1 MGPERTPLVRICQ
14 AQIRKLG
21 QEPPLSDLPLGM
33 TLAHEVNFDGLIG
46 PTHNYAGLSPGNIA
60 SASNAGGVSKPKA
73 AALQGL
79 AKMNTLRSLGLTQGV
94 LPPQQRPDLGALRA
108 IGFSGDDEKVL
119 KDAHESDPTLLA
131 AIWSASSM
139 WAANAATVSPS
150 IDCADGRVHMT
161 PANLISNYHRSL
173 EHPTTTRMLRMI
185 FRDEDRF
192 CVHDP
197 LPSQMRYADE
207 GAANHVRF
215 APTHGEPGVEM
226 FVYGFDREDPAGG
239 ARKYPSRQ
247 TRAACEA
254 IVRMHQLD
262 PTRVVYTRQH
272 PDAIDA
278 GVFHND
284 VIATGNERV
293 FLYHEQAF
301 ATSRS
306 LVTDIA
312 SPMGEPLVLI
322 EAHDTEFTLEDAV
335 GSYLF
340 NSQIVTLP
348 DGSMALIAPLETQE
362 NPRVHA
368 FVEQMIASKDNPI
381 NAVHYLDVRESM
393 RNGGGPAC
401 LRLRV
406 VLNEEELQAV
416 HPGVIL
422 TDALSAELESWVN
435 RFYPDELSSGDLL
448 DPRLV
453 LSLTDALDALTQ
465 ILDLPGLYPFQR

>member
-1 MGPERTPLVRICQ
+1 
-14 AQIRKLG
+14 
-21 QEPPLSDLPLGM
+21 M
-33 TLAHEVNFDGLIG
+33 TQTREVNFDGLIG

-79 AKMNTLRSLGLTQGV
+79 ARMNTLRSLGLTQGV
-94 LPPQQRPDLGALRA
+94 LPPQQRPDLGALRD
-108 IGFSGDDEKVL
+108 IGFTGDDEKIL

-150 IDCADGRVHMT
+150 IDCADGRVHLT

-185 FRDEDRF
+185 FRDQDKF

-197 LPSQMRYADE
+197 LPLQMRYADE

-226 FVYGFDREDPAGG
+226 FVFGFDREDPAGG

-254 IVRMHQLD
+254 IARLHQLD
-262 PTRVVYTRQH
+262 PSRVVYTRQH

-284 VIATGNERV
+284 VIATGNEKV

-306 LVTDIA
+306 LVADIA
-312 SPMGEPLVLI
+312 SPMGEPLILV
-322 EAHDTEFTLEDAV
+322 EAHDTDFTLEDAV

-348 DGSMALIAPLETQE
+348 NGSMALIAPLETQE
-362 NPRVHA
+362 NPRVDA
-368 FVEQMIASKDNPI
+368 FVQSMIESKDNPI
-381 NAVHYLDVRESM
+381 DAVHYLDVRESM

-406 VLNEEELQAV
+406 VLNDEEMSAV
-416 HPGVIL
+416 HTGVIL
-422 TDALSAELESWVN
+422 TDELSTQLESWIEKH
-435 RFYPDELSSGDLL
+435 YPDELSADELL
-448 DPRLV
+448 NPKLV
-453 LSLTDALDALTQ
+453 RALEDALDELTQ
-465 ILDLPGLYPFQR
+465 ILQLPKLYPFQR

>member
-1 MGPERTPLVRICQ
+1 
-14 AQIRKLG
+14 
-21 QEPPLSDLPLGM
+21 M
-33 TLAHEVNFDGLIG
+33 THAREVNFDGLIG

-60 SASNAGGVSKPKA
+60 SASNAGGVSRPKA

-108 IGFSGDDEKVL
+108 IGFSGDDEKIL
-119 KDAHESDPTLLA
+119 REAHVSDPTLLA

-185 FRDEDRF
+185 FNDQDAF
-192 CVHDP
+192 CVHEP
-197 LPSQMRYADE
+197 LPLQMRYADE

-215 APTHGEPGVEM
+215 APSHAEPGVEM

-254 IVRMHQLD
+254 IARLHQLD

-306 LVTDIA
+306 LITDIA
-312 SPMGEPLVLI
+312 SPMGEPLVLV
-322 EAHDTEFTLEDAV
+322 EAHDTDFTLEDAV
-335 GSYLF
+335 ASYLF

-348 DGSMALIAPLETQE
+348 DASMALIAPLESQE
-362 NPRVHA
+362 NPRVDA
-368 FVEQMIASKDNPI
+368 FVQQMVASDDNPI

-406 VLNEEELQAV
+406 VLNDEELRSV
-416 HPGVIL
+416 HQGVIL
-422 TDALSAELESWVN
+422 TDELSQRLESWIN
-435 RFYPDELSSGDLL
+435 ERYPEELSADQLL
-448 DPRLV
+448 DPKLAR
-453 LSLTDALDALTQ
+453 SLTDALDELTG
-465 ILDLPGLYPFQR
+465 ILGLEGLYPFQR

>member
-1 MGPERTPLVRICQ
+1 
-14 AQIRKLG
+14 
-21 QEPPLSDLPLGM
+21 M
-33 TLAHEVNFDGLIG
+33 THALEVNFDGLIG

-60 SASNAGGVSKPKA
+60 SASNAGGVSRPKA

-79 AKMNTLRSLGLTQGV
+79 AKMNTLRSLGLTQAV

-108 IGFSGDDEKVL
+108 IGFVGSDEQVL
-119 KDAHESDPTLLA
+119 RDAHASDPTLLA

-150 IDCADGRVHMT
+150 ADCADQRVHLT

-173 EHPTTTRMLRMI
+173 EHPTTMHTLRMI
-185 FRDEDRF
+185 FRDEGRF
-192 CVHDP
+192 VVHEP
-197 LPSQMRYADE
+197 LPMQMRYADE
-207 GAANHVRF
+207 GAANHIRF
-215 APTHGEPGVEM
+215 ARSHAEPGVEM
-226 FVYGFDREDPAGG
+226 FVYGFDREDIAGG
-239 ARKYPSRQ
+239 ARRFPSRQ

-254 IVRMHQLD
+254 IVRLHQLD

-284 VIATGNERV
+284 VIATGNESV
-293 FLYHEQAF
+293 FLFHEQAF

-306 LVTDIA
+306 LITDIA
-312 SPMGEPLVLI
+312 APLGAQMTLI
-322 EAHDTEFTLEDAV
+322 EAHDSDFTLEDAV
-335 GSYLF
+335 SSYLF

-348 DGSMALIAPLETQE
+348 DGSMALIAPLEAQE
-362 NPRVHA
+362 HERVGA
-368 FVEQMIASKDNPI
+368 FVERLVRDSDNPI
-381 NAVHYLDVRESM
+381 GAVHYLDVRESM

-406 VLNEEELQAV
+406 VLNDDELASIHQ
-416 HPGVIL
+416 GVVL
-422 TDALSAELESWVN
+422 TDALSESLGQWIQTH
-435 RFYPDELSSGDLL
+435 YPDELSGDQLL
-448 DPRLV
+448 DPQLAR
-453 LSLTDALDALTQ
+453 SLTDALDELTR